1 MYPAA
6 PTRGYPA
13 QGAEKRRVRGPERVG
28 VHVVVVHTRVAAVGA
43 EEGLNTSEEKNFVQV
58 SVERAPYSPLQVE
71 EDKGRTGAAQ
81 ERFIINP
88 SPHPYVG
95 GTGINPTLY

>member
-1 MYPAA
+1 MCPVA

-28 VHVVVVHTRVAAVGA
+28 VHVVVVHTRVAAVGR
-43 EEGLNTSEEKNFVQV
+43 GRREEKNVHV
-58 SVERAPYSPLQVE
+58 SGKRAPNSPFQVE
-71 EDKGRTGAAQ
+71 ENKGRTGAAQ
-81 ERFIINP
+81 ERFFINP